1 MMKTKNRLY
10 FDLVLIAVI
19 HLAVIIGIYFL
30 ESIFFLRTSSVSI
43 LIPLFLFC
51 YRSNLTN
58 KDALLFASVFVIGY
72 TAEFLGV
79 NYQILFGDYSYGA
92 SLGVKLFE
100 VSVTIGCNWLLLALI
115 SQALM
120 KRVFVNKWLV
130 IIFSSLLMV
139 LIDLYIEPVAPLL
152 DFWEF
157 NENIVPFSNYRD
169 WFMVALIIQFILSFR
184 NAQVNMFNWSLGYL
198 IILVLF
204 FSFFH
209 FTIV

>member
-1 MMKTKNRLY
+1 MKVKNRLY
-10 FDLVLIAVI
+10 VDLIFISVI
-19 HLAVIIGIYFL
+19 HLAGIIGIYFL
-30 ESIFFLRTSSVSI
+30 ESTFFLRTSSVSI

-58 KDALLFASVFVIGY
+58 KDVFLFASIFVIGY

-79 NYQILFGDYSYGA
+79 NYQILFGDYSYGR
-92 SLGVKLFE
+92 SLGIKLFE
-100 VSVTIGCNWLLLALI
+100 VSLIIGCNWLLLALI
-115 SQALM
+115 SQALI
-120 KRVFVNKWLV
+120 KRIFSNGWLI
-130 IIFSSLLMV
+130 IIFSSILMV
-139 LIDLYIEPVAPLL
+139 FIDIYIEPVAPLL

-157 NENIVPFSNYRD
+157 KENIVPFSNYRD
-169 WFMVALIIQFILSFR
+169 WFIVALIIQFILSYR
-184 NAQVNMFNWSLGYL
+184 NTQVNMFNWSLGYL

>member
-1 MMKTKNRLY
+1 MKVKNGLY
-10 FDLVLIAVI
+10 FDLIFISVI
-19 HLAVIIGIYFL
+19 HLAGIIGIYFF
-30 ESIFFLRTSSVSI
+30 ESTFFLRTSSVSI

-58 KDALLFASVFVIGY
+58 KDALLFASVFIIGY

-79 NYQILFGDYSYGA
+79 NYQILFGDYSYGR
-92 SLGVKLFE
+92 SLGVKLFD
-100 VSVTIGCNWLLLALI
+100 VSLIIGCNWLLLALI
-115 SQALM
+115 SQALI
-120 KRVFVNKWLV
+120 KKIVVNRWLV
-130 IIFSSLLMV
+130 IIFSSILMV

-157 NENIVPFSNYRD
+157 KENIVPFSNYRD
-169 WFMVALIIQFILSFR
+169 WFIVALIIQFILSFR
-184 NAQVNMFNWSLGYL
+184 NTQVNMFNWSLGYL

>member
-1 MMKTKNRLY
+1 MKVKNGLY
-10 FDLVLIAVI
+10 FDLIFISVI
-19 HLAVIIGIYFL
+19 HLAGIIGIYFF
-30 ESIFFLRTSSVSI
+30 ESTFFLRTSSVSI

-58 KDALLFASVFVIGY
+58 KDTLLFALVFFIGY

-79 NYQILFGDYSYGA
+79 NYQILFGDYSYGR
-92 SLGVKLFE
+92 SLGVKLFD
-100 VSVTIGCNWLLLALI
+100 VSLIIGCNWLLLALI
-115 SQALM
+115 SQALI
-120 KRVFVNKWLV
+120 KKIVVNRWLV

-157 NENIVPFSNYRD
+157 KENLVPFSNYRD
-169 WFMVALIIQFILSFR
+169 WFIVALIIQFILSFQ
-184 NAQVNMFNWSLGYL
+184 NTQVNMYNWSLGYL

>member
-1 MMKTKNRLY
+1 MKVKNGLY
-10 FDLVLIAVI
+10 FDLIFISVI
-19 HLAVIIGIYFL
+19 HLAGIIGIYFF
-30 ESIFFLRTSSVSI
+30 ESTFFLRTSSVSI

-58 KDALLFASVFVIGY
+58 KDTLLFALVFFIGY

-79 NYQILFGDYSYGA
+79 NYQILFGDYRYGR
-92 SLGVKLFE
+92 SLGVKLFD
-100 VSVTIGCNWLLLALI
+100 VSLIIGCNWLLLALI
-115 SQALM
+115 SQALI
-120 KRVFVNKWLV
+120 KKIVVNRWLV

-157 NENIVPFSNYRD
+157 KENIVPFSNYRD

-184 NAQVNMFNWSLGYL
+184 NTQVNMFNWSLGYL
-198 IILVLF
+198 VILVLF

>member
-1 MMKTKNRLY
+1 MKVKNGLY
-10 FDLVLIAVI
+10 FDLIFISVI
-19 HLAVIIGIYFL
+19 HLAGVIGIYFL
-30 ESIFFLRTSSVSI
+30 ESTFFLRTSSVSI

-58 KDALLFASVFVIGY
+58 KDALLFASVFIIGY

-79 NYQILFGDYSYGA
+79 NYQILFGDYDYGR
-92 SLGVKLFE
+92 SLGVKLFD
-100 VSVTIGCNWLLLALI
+100 VSLIIGCNWLLLALI
-115 SQALM
+115 SQALI
-120 KRVFVNKWLV
+120 KKIVVNRWLI

-157 NENIVPFSNYRD
+157 KENIVPFSNYRD
-169 WFMVALIIQFILSFR
+169 WFMVALIIQFILSLR
-184 NAQVNMFNWSLGYL
+184 NTQVNMFNWSLGYL

>member
-1 MMKTKNRLY
+1 MKVKNRLY
-10 FDLVLIAVI
+10 VDLIFISVI
-19 HLAVIIGIYFL
+19 HLAGIIGIYFL
-30 ESIFFLRTSSVSI
+30 ESTFFLRTSSVSI

-58 KDALLFASVFVIGY
+58 KDVFLFASIFVIGY

-79 NYQILFGDYSYGA
+79 NYQILFGDYSYGR

-100 VSVTIGCNWLLLALI
+100 VSLIIGCNWLLLALI
-115 SQALM
+115 SQALI
-120 KRVFVNKWLV
+120 KRIFSNGWLI

-139 LIDLYIEPVAPLL
+139 FIDIYIEPVAPLL

-157 NENIVPFSNYRD
+157 KENIVPFSNYRD
-169 WFMVALIIQFILSFR
+169 WFMVALIIQFILSYR
-184 NAQVNMFNWSLGYL
+184 NTQVNMFNWSLGYL

>member
-1 MMKTKNRLY
+1 M
-10 FDLVLIAVI
+10 
-19 HLAVIIGIYFL
+19 
-30 ESIFFLRTSSVSI
+30 
-43 LIPLFLFC
+43 
-51 YRSNLTN
+51 TN
-58 KDALLFASVFVIGY
+58 KDASLFASVFVIGY

>member
-1 MMKTKNRLY
+1 MKVKNGLY
-10 FDLVLIAVI
+10 FDLIFISVI
-19 HLAVIIGIYFL
+19 HLAGIIGIYFF
-30 ESIFFLRTSSVSI
+30 ESTFFLRTSSVSI

-58 KDALLFASVFVIGY
+58 KDTLLFALVFFIGY

-79 NYQILFGDYSYGA
+79 NYQILFGDYRYGR
-92 SLGVKLFE
+92 SLGVKLFD
-100 VSVTIGCNWLLLALI
+100 VSLIIGCNWLLLALI
-115 SQALM
+115 SQALI
-120 KRVFVNKWLV
+120 KKIVVNRWLV

-157 NENIVPFSNYRD
+157 KENLVPFSNYRD
-169 WFMVALIIQFILSFR
+169 WFMVALIIQFILSFQ
-184 NAQVNMFNWSLGYL
+184 NTQVNMYNWSLGYL

>member
-1 MMKTKNRLY
+1 MKVKNGLY
-10 FDLVLIAVI
+10 FDLIFISVI
-19 HLAVIIGIYFL
+19 HLAGVIGIYFL
-30 ESIFFLRTSSVSI
+30 ESTFFLRTSSVSI

-58 KDALLFASVFVIGY
+58 KDALLFASVFIIGY

-79 NYQILFGDYSYGA
+79 NYKILFGDYDYGR
-92 SLGVKLFE
+92 SLGVKLFD
-100 VSVTIGCNWLLLALI
+100 VSLIIGCNWLLLALI
-115 SQALM
+115 SQALI
-120 KRVFVNKWLV
+120 KKIVINRWLI

-157 NENIVPFSNYRD
+157 KENLVPFSNYRD

-184 NAQVNMFNWSLGYL
+184 NTQVNMFNWSLGYL

>member
-1 MMKTKNRLY
+1 MKVKNRLY
-10 FDLVLIAVI
+10 VDLIFISVI
-19 HLAVIIGIYFL
+19 HLAGIIGIYYL
-30 ESIFFLRTSSVSI
+30 ESPFFLRTSSVSI

-51 YRSNLTN
+51 YRSNLSN
-58 KDALLFASVFVIGY
+58 KDAFLFTSVFVISY

-79 NYQILFGDYSYGA
+79 NYQILFGDYSYGR

-100 VSVTIGCNWLLLALI
+100 VSLIIGCNWLLLALI
-115 SQALM
+115 SQALI
-120 KRVFVNKWLV
+120 KRIFSNGWLI

-139 LIDLYIEPVAPLL
+139 FIDIYIEPVAPLL

-157 NENIVPFSNYRD
+157 KENIVPFSNYRD
-169 WFMVALIIQFILSFR
+169 WFIVALIIQFILSYR
-184 NAQVNMFNWSLGYL
+184 NTQVNMFYWSLGYL

>member
-1 MMKTKNRLY
+1 MKVKNRLY
-10 FDLVLIAVI
+10 VDLIFISVI
-19 HLAVIIGIYFL
+19 HLAGIIGIYFF
-30 ESIFFLRTSSVSI
+30 ESTFFLRTSSVSI

-58 KDALLFASVFVIGY
+58 KDVFLFASIFVIGY

-79 NYQILFGDYSYGA
+79 NYQILFGDYSYGR

-100 VSVTIGCNWLLLALI
+100 VSLIIGCNWLLLALI
-115 SQALM
+115 SQALI
-120 KRVFVNKWLV
+120 KRIFSNGWLI

-139 LIDLYIEPVAPLL
+139 FIDIYIEPVAPLL

-157 NENIVPFSNYRD
+157 KENIVPFSNYRD
-169 WFMVALIIQFILSFR
+169 WFIVALIIQFILSYR
-184 NAQVNMFNWSLGYL
+184 NTQVNMFYWSLGYL

>member
-1 MMKTKNRLY
+1 MKVKNGLY
-10 FDLVLIAVI
+10 FDLIFISVI
-19 HLAVIIGIYFL
+19 HLAGIIGIYFF
-30 ESIFFLRTSSVSI
+30 ESTFFLRTSSVSI

-58 KDALLFASVFVIGY
+58 KDTLLFALVFFIGY

-79 NYQILFGDYSYGA
+79 NYQILFGDYRYGR
-92 SLGVKLFE
+92 SLGVKLFD
-100 VSVTIGCNWLLLALI
+100 VSLIIGCNWLLLALI
-115 SQALM
+115 SQALI
-120 KRVFVNKWLV
+120 KKIVVNRWLV

-157 NENIVPFSNYRD
+157 KENLVPFSNYRD
-169 WFMVALIIQFILSFR
+169 WFIVALIIQFILSFQ
-184 NAQVNMFNWSLGYL
+184 NTQVNMYNWSLGYL

>member
-1 MMKTKNRLY
+1 MKVKNGLY
-10 FDLVLIAVI
+10 FDLIFISVI
-19 HLAVIIGIYFL
+19 HLAGIIGIYFF
-30 ESIFFLRTSSVSI
+30 ESTFFLRTSSVSI

-58 KDALLFASVFVIGY
+58 KDTLLFALVFFIGY

-79 NYQILFGDYSYGA
+79 NYQILFGDYSYGR
-92 SLGVKLFE
+92 SLGVKLFD
-100 VSVTIGCNWLLLALI
+100 VSLIIGCNWLLLALI
-115 SQALM
+115 SKALI
-120 KRVFVNKWLV
+120 KKIVVNRWLV

-157 NENIVPFSNYRD
+157 KENLVPFSNYRD
-169 WFMVALIIQFILSFR
+169 WFIVALIIQFILSYR
-184 NAQVNMFNWSLGYL
+184 NTQVNMFYWSLGYL

>member
-1 MMKTKNRLY
+1 MKVKNGLY
-10 FDLVLIAVI
+10 FDLIFISVI
-19 HLAVIIGIYFL
+19 HLAGIIGIYFI
-30 ESIFFLRTSSVSI
+30 ESTFFLRTSSVSI

-58 KDALLFASVFVIGY
+58 KDALLFASIFIIGY

-79 NYQILFGDYSYGA
+79 NYQFLFGDYDYGR
-92 SLGVKLFE
+92 SLGVKLFD
-100 VSVTIGCNWLLLALI
+100 VSLIIGCNWLLLALI
-115 SQALM
+115 SQALI
-120 KRVFVNKWLV
+120 KKIVVNRWLI

-157 NENIVPFSNYRD
+157 KENLVPFSNYRD

-184 NAQVNMFNWSLGYL
+184 NTQVNMFNWSLGYL

>member
-1 MMKTKNRLY
+1 MKVKNRLY
-10 FDLVLIAVI
+10 VDLIFISVI
-19 HLAVIIGIYFL
+19 HLAGIIGIYFF
-30 ESIFFLRTSSVSI
+30 ESTFFLRTSSVSI

-58 KDALLFASVFVIGY
+58 KDVFLFASIFVIGY

-79 NYQILFGDYSYGA
+79 NYQFLFGDYSYGR

-100 VSVTIGCNWLLLALI
+100 VSLIIGCNWLLLALI
-115 SQALM
+115 SQALI
-120 KRVFVNKWLV
+120 KRIFSNGWLI

-139 LIDLYIEPVAPLL
+139 FIDIYIEPVAPLL

-157 NENIVPFSNYRD
+157 KENIVPFSNYRD
-169 WFMVALIIQFILSFR
+169 WFMVALIIQFILSYR
-184 NAQVNMFNWSLGYL
+184 NTQVNMFNWSLGYL

>member
-1 MMKTKNRLY
+1 MKVKNGLY
-10 FDLVLIAVI
+10 FDLIFISVI
-19 HLAVIIGIYFL
+19 HLAGIIGIYFF
-30 ESIFFLRTSSVSI
+30 ESTFFLRTSSVSI

-58 KDALLFASVFVIGY
+58 KDALLFASVFIIGY

-79 NYQILFGDYSYGA
+79 NYQILFGDYSYGR
-92 SLGVKLFE
+92 SLGVKLFD
-100 VSVTIGCNWLLLALI
+100 VSLIIGCNWLLLALI
-115 SQALM
+115 SQALI
-120 KRVFVNKWLV
+120 KKIVVNRWLV

-157 NENIVPFSNYRD
+157 KENLVPFSNYRD
-169 WFMVALIIQFILSFR
+169 WFMVALIIQFILSYR
-184 NAQVNMFNWSLGYL
+184 RTQVDMFNWSLGYL

>member
-1 MMKTKNRLY
+1 MKVKNGLY
-10 FDLVLIAVI
+10 FDLIFISVI
-19 HLAVIIGIYFL
+19 HLAGIIGIYFF
-30 ESIFFLRTSSVSI
+30 ESTFFLRTSSVSI

-58 KDALLFASVFVIGY
+58 KDTLLFALVFFIGY

-79 NYQILFGDYSYGA
+79 NYQILFGDYRYGR
-92 SLGVKLFE
+92 SLGVKLFD
-100 VSVTIGCNWLLLALI
+100 VSLIIGCNWLLLALI
-115 SQALM
+115 SQALI
-120 KRVFVNKWLV
+120 KKIVVNRWLV

-157 NENIVPFSNYRD
+157 KENLVPFSNYRD
-169 WFMVALIIQFILSFR
+169 WFMVALIIQFILSFQ
-184 NAQVNMFNWSLGYL
+184 NTQVNMFNWSLGYL